1 MRDKIIIVEGPQG
14 VGKTTFTNYLREKIP
29 SADLYRLTGIKDKT
43 MTGLPKIKKKYL
55 SLMEYLKKCED
66 VNILFDRTFFTE
78 EIYSRL
84 GFKPYSF
91 NETFEELLSEF
102 DKLNYD
108 IYLIVLY
115 LENTA
120 EYEQRIKRDKYEYQ
134 KFEVESSIK
143 QQIEYL
149 KLADEVQEKTQN
161 IRVIKFK
168 NDSQE
173 DFKRQ
178 LGEYFGDIIK
188 DE

>member
-55 SLMEYLKKCED
+55 SLIEYLKKCED

-91 NETFEELLSEF
+91 NETFNELLSEF
-102 DKLNYD
+102 NKLNYD

-115 LENTA
+115 LQDTA
-120 EYEQRIKRDKYEYQ
+120 EYEKRIKRDKYEYQ
-134 KFEVESSIK
+134 KFEAESSIR
-143 QQIEYL
+143 QQNEYL
-149 KLADEVQEKTQN
+149 KLAAEVEQKADN
-161 IRVIKFK
+161 IKVIRFK
-168 NDSQE
+168 NDSKQ
-173 DFKRQ
+173 DFDEQ
-178 LGEYFGDIIK
+178 LDKYFGDIIK
-188 DE
+188 NG